1 MAGGTAVLG
10 TLKLSKQSSSKER
23 IKALREHCASMEI
36 LADGDIHKMASL
48 HVQMILEYYQD
59 VLEQAQRSFF
69 WALVAAGVGTLFF
82 IAAVAASFDT
92 NSGFSAIPSVVA
104 GALIQ
109 VISAFNFYLYN
120 RASHQ
125 FASFH
130 ICLERTNRFLLA
142 NTMNDNLDDANKDAM
157 RMELIRIV
165 ANAPM
170 LTFAEV
176 TNGPEQAAKAQ
187 AKS

>member
-1 MAGGTAVLG
+1 VGRPFRTGYHPTASFSV
-10 TLKLSKQSSSKER
+10 
-23 IKALREHCASMEI
+23 A
-36 LADGDIHKMASL
+36 ADGDVHKMASL

-69 WALVAAGVGTLFF
+69 WALVAAAVGTLFF
-82 IAAVAASFDT
+82 IGAVAMTFIM
-92 NSGFSAIPSVVA
+92 NSWPSAFLSVVA

-109 VISAFNFYLYN
+109 VISALNFYLYN

-142 NTMNDNLDDANKDAM
+142 NTMNDNLGDANKDPM

-176 TNGPEQAAKAQ
+176 INGPEQAAKAQ
-187 AKS
+187 QRSQSSAT